1 MRMWGILFLVAS
13 SLAAQTVALKVG
25 HLIDPATGGVADRQV
40 VLVKDGKITG
50 VGAALPIPAGAEVV
64 DLSEAWVM
72 PGIMDAHTHVTFGAP
87 EWKEMG
93 AANYVREGTGFRA
106 LRGLHTAQVLLRA
119 GITTVRDIGNEANYA
134 GVDLRRAL
142 GAGWF
147 EGPTIQS
154 AGKIIGPTGGQLG
167 GLTFEAGPVWQF
179 EYLDANSPDEVRKA
193 VRQNLYY
200 GANVIKLVSD
210 SNRYF
215 YSLAEIQAGVEEAH
229 RAGVALA
236 VHVMGGEAARNVILG
251 GADSIEHGFYLSD
264 ELLKLM
270 KEKGTFLVG
279 TDFPEAHF
287 LAGGGFPGGK
297 EDAAAIL
304 DRLRRAYRI
313 GVKMGFATDIV
324 IDMPGKTR
332 ADMTWDYL
340 AVWRAAG
347 IPNAHV
353 LKCMTT
359 WNAELLRIQD
369 QRGAIRPGLWA
380 DVIAMPKNPLEDTE
394 ALRGV
399 NFVMKNGKVIRR
411 P

>member
-1 MRMWGILFLVAS
+1 MRVLLSFLVS
-13 SLAAQTVALKVG
+13 CLALAPQSYALKVG
-25 HLIDPATGGVADRQV
+25 HLIDPATGAVAERQV
-40 VLVKDGKITG
+40 VLVKDGRITG
-50 VGAALPIPAGAEVV
+50 VGANLAIPAGAEVV
-64 DLSEAWVM
+64 DLSESWVM
-72 PGIMDAHTHVTFGAP
+72 PGIMDAHTHVTFGAR

-93 AANYVREGTGFRA
+93 AANYAREGTGLRS

-134 GVDLRRAL
+134 AVDLRRAL

-167 GLTFEAGPVWQF
+167 GLTFEAGPIWQF

-279 TDFPEAHF
+279 TDFPESHF
-287 LAGGGFPGGK
+287 LAGGGLPGGR
-297 EDAAAIL
+297 EDAAAIV

-324 IDMPGKTR
+324 IDLPGKTR

-380 DVIAMPKNPLEDTE
+380 DVIAMPRNPLEDTE

-399 NFVMKNGKVIRR
+399 SFVMKNGKVIRR